1 MVPKKF
7 WESQKIDRV
16 NSNPVGSGP
25 FKFVSRTPGE
35 SIVIERDPN
44 YLMGDPKISRIVI
57 RVITE
62 TETRY
67 YAIKIG

>member
-1 MVPKKF
+1 
-7 WESQKIDRV
+7 
-16 NSNPVGSGP
+16 VGSGP
-25 FKFVSRTPGE
+25 FKYVSRTPGE
-35 SIVIERDPN
+35 STVIERDPN

>member
-1 MVPKKF
+1 
-7 WESQKIDRV
+7 
-16 NSNPVGSGP
+16 VGSGP

-35 SIVIERDPN
+35 SIVIERDTN